1 MPESN
6 SHIAEMLSQLTD
18 LNDLV
23 LKRTRAVYVPLGADY
38 GITVHWNPDAMDPV
52 VYAKL
57 QALKDQDDPFAVA
70 DSLIAPLLVRWE
82 LTSGGSSVPMV
93 KGGEQFPPTAEN
105 VSSLGLLIVKLIATA
120 INDDFGRAASAE
132 GLKEVKDESGAPS

>member
-6 SHIAEMLSQLTD
+6 GHVAEMLSQLTD
-18 LNDLV
+18 LNDLI
-23 LKRTRAVYVPLGADY
+23 LKRTRAVYVPLGDGY
-38 GITVHWNPDAMDPV
+38 GITCHWNPDAMDPV

-82 LTSGGSSVPMV
+82 LTSNGSSVPMV
-93 KGGEQFPPTAEN
+93 KGGEPFPPTTEN

-120 INDDFGRAASAE
+120 INDDFGRAASTE
-132 GLKEVKDESGAPS
+132 GLKELKGASGAPS